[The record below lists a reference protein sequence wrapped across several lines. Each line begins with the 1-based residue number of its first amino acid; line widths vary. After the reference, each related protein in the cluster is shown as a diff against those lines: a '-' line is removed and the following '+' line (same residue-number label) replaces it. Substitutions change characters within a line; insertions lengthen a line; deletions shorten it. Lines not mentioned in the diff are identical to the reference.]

1 MAKRYK
7 LSRGKSKHIFSKHA
21 MHIQSSNLMASP
33 MRGGFRF

>member
-7 LSRGKSKHIFSKHA
+7 LSRRQSKRSFAHTA
-21 MHIQSSNLMASP
+21 GATQSVNLQTAP